1 MQRPALLEFVLVLQ
15 LGGFAATSETY
26 KPKLV
31 IQTSDTQGSKGLFCE
46 GLLAWRMVVAFVLM
60 NADPESL
67 EDVLKALK
75 AVDGVRE
82 AYCVYGIYDI
92 AAKVEV
98 EDMERLRD
106 IVTWKTG
113 KLWNVRST
121 RTMLVME

>member
-1 MQRPALLEFVLVLQ
+1 
-15 LGGFAATSETY
+15 
-26 KPKLV
+26 
-31 IQTSDTQGSKGLFCE
+31 
-46 GLLAWRMVVAFVLM
+46 MVVAFVLM

-82 AYCVYGIYDI
+82 AYCVYGVYDI
-92 AAKVEV
+92 LAKVEV

-106 IVTWKTG
+106 IVTWKIG